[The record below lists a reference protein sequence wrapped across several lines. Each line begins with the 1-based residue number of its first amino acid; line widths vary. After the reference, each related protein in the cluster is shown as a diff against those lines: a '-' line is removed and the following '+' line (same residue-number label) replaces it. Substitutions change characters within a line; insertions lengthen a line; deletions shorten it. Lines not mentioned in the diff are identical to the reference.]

1 MFWSPNFQIKTF
13 PVQSIALTLTF
24 TVNTIQGQFWPF
36 GTVCGLFWDQSNV
49 KQAGAELGQAKPGM
63 GCGENDLAR
72 VATFGVEVEWLGG

>member
-49 KQAGAELGQAKPGM
+49 KQAGAELGQAQPKLGPKVWVCILGWR
-63 GCGENDLAR
+63 LKH
-72 VATFGVEVEWLGG
+72 EVDF